1 MTEDYAFQKACTY
14 LPESEHI
21 IYVGFPWSNFF
32 NAIDAPSLERT
43 YWLECLDATT
53 EKIVPASR
61 IVTVCEHENLL
72 MHIQLLKTAG
82 ITDVFWSYATTT
94 DCSTPISEIWIHPFP
109 IYPTDSELVVM
120 EDNFGLCAIHEKFD
134 AALLWECLHKGL
146 IPVMPKNSYAL
157 PGNKDLWAAAT
168 ILYRDDELA
177 FLPEKIH
184 ETTQNTNI
192 ILDKKLALN
201 QLIKCYGAEFFITDI
216 VEFFFNQD
224 NKVSNSAETKR
235 RYFYSD
241 GNIIVH
247 SFISNL
253 IISPTK
259 TKSHFLK
266 NYFFQKKIYYLV
278 DDMDNEKKIFY
289 KKIMRHYGINIG

>member
-1 MTEDYAFQKACTY
+1 MTENHALQKAYAY

-32 NAIDAPSLERT
+32 NAIAAQSSELT
-43 YWLECLDATT
+43 YWLERLDATIA
-53 EKIVPASR
+53 EIVPASR
-61 IVTVCEHENLL
+61 TVTVCEHEDLL
-72 MHIQLLKTAG
+72 MHIPLLKTAG
-82 ITDVFWSYATTT
+82 ITDVFWSYATAV
-94 DCSTPISEIWIHPFP
+94 DCATPNCEIWIHPFP
-109 IYPTDSELVVM
+109 IYPADSELVVI
-120 EDNFGLCAIHEKFD
+120 ENNFGLCATHEKFD
-134 AALLWECLHKGL
+134 AALLWKCLHKDL
-146 IPVMPKNSYAL
+146 IPVMPENSYAL
-157 PGNKDLWAAAT
+157 PGNKDLWNTAT
-168 ILYRDDELA
+168 ILYRDDEPAL
-177 FLPEKIH
+177 LPEKIQ
-184 ETTQNTNI
+184 EATQNMNV

-224 NKVSNSAETKR
+224 SKASNSEEAKK

-247 SFISNL
+247 SFVSNL
-253 IISPTK
+253 IINSTK

-266 NYFFQKKIYYLV
+266 NYFFQKKVYYLV
-278 DDMDNEKKIFY
+278 NDMEDKKRLFY